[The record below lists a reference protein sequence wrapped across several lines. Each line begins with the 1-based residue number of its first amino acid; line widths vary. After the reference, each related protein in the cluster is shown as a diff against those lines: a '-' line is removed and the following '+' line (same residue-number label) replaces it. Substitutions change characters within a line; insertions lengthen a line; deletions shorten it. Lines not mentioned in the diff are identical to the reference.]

1 MNKFFK
7 LTSLAL
13 LCFSCTDSFDEFS
26 DNVSLKT
33 RAPEEPVSF
42 FDKVTAPERWR
53 QFKTLEEMMEACQ
66 LPQQMLDTIS
76 TEGLIKL
83 CYDYPLH
90 SIYLAYNNQSEG
102 ISVITSNFNGF
113 DELKNRP
120 DAAEKII
127 DFYDN
132 LYVPVYQ
139 TCNNVKYDD
148 FSILKLNYFEN
159 ILASELIPDIFN
171 TNNKEKLAV
180 AVNKKL
186 QIKQSI
192 PEIYASQSLN
202 STIKIQRKINSTSEN
217 LINTDNISI
226 HSIPLTRSSY
236 DTITVHTF
244 MGTAVEG
251 IITQELTPTEIAS
264 LTRQYMVLFPNAT
277 CLKPAS
283 NLYNCHSYAWNMTD
297 GGDTCWI
304 NNNKLSD
311 LTKDCNIK
319 AYWSD
324 QIGYKETF
332 SESTAKKIHY
342 YQSDHSA
349 IKSSVSGYYESKWGQ
364 APLMRHAPEYV
375 PYTNMDKRHL
385 YTFGVNYSKS
395 YILGCNSGVGTTQIG
410 IPSTYVLTEET
421 NLESNYTTRYEWKI
435 ENGKGDDVT
444 YSSDVNLNINNQNNT
459 ATITFYK
466 LGVFLIYCNC
476 YINNELLAQH
486 TLEALVEP

>member
-1 MNKFFK
+1 
-7 LTSLAL
+7 
-13 LCFSCTDSFDEFS
+13 
-26 DNVSLKT
+26 
-33 RAPEEPVSF
+33 
-42 FDKVTAPERWR
+42 
-53 QFKTLEEMMEACQ
+53 
-66 LPQQMLDTIS
+66 
-76 TEGLIKL
+76 
-83 CYDYPLH
+83 
-90 SIYLAYNNQSEG
+90 
-102 ISVITSNFNGF
+102 
-113 DELKNRP
+113 
-120 DAAEKII
+120 
-127 DFYDN
+127 
-132 LYVPVYQ
+132 
-139 TCNNVKYDD
+139 
-148 FSILKLNYFEN
+148 
-159 ILASELIPDIFN
+159 
-171 TNNKEKLAV
+171 
-180 AVNKKL
+180 
-186 QIKQSI
+186 
-192 PEIYASQSLN
+192 
-202 STIKIQRKINSTSEN
+202 
-217 LINTDNISI
+217 
-226 HSIPLTRSSY
+226 
-236 DTITVHTF
+236 

-251 IITQELTPTEIAS
+251 IIIQEFTPTEIAS

-324 QIGYKETF
+324 QIGYKETY

-364 APLMRHAPEYV
+364 APLMRHAPEYG

-385 YTFGVNYSKS
+385 YTFGVKYPKS

-444 YSSDVNLNINNQNNT
+444 YSSDVNLNINSQNNT

-476 YINNELLAQH
+476 YYNNELLAQH
-486 TLEALVEP
+486 TFEALVEP